1 MYRYNLQRACR
12 KCSEDIIRGCIHC
25 IFHYSSF
32 LIVFD
37 SFLQQGAAVNQS
49 FNHGDEEA
57 YRQIRHP
64 AQYKAEPDAEER
76 EQEVQRNHL
85 LQRVGVVAGC
95 GCRNRQQDE
104 DQQRADNLRRDAD
117 GERQHDQKDDGDGL
131 VEALV
136 VFGALGIK
144 RIVGQWVEQQEH
156 HQQEQDAQLEDA
168 SNAAYRVC
176 SSRPQR
182 LLPSGNIHGNPS
194 ASSRLL
200 IHRIRFL
207 SSLLSVIEGAKEPFR
222 QETAPI
228 HFDVASKYY
237 VICLR
242 HLIC

>member
-1 MYRYNLQRACR
+1 MKQLILY
-12 KCSEDIIRGCIHC
+12 IIFLMFMVFAGYGEVSAASISL
-25 IFHYSSF
+25 FHQDSS
-32 LIVFD
+32 
-37 SFLQQGAAVNQS
+37 A
-49 FNHGDEEA
+49 
-57 YRQIRHP
+57 
-64 AQYKAEPDAEER
+64 
-76 EQEVQRNHL
+76 
-85 LQRVGVVAGC
+85 
-95 GCRNRQQDE
+95 
-104 DQQRADNLRRDAD
+104 
-117 GERQHDQKDDGDGL
+117 
-131 VEALV
+131 VEAADAAHKKDRLAKV
-136 VFGALGIK
+136 TP
-144 RIVGQWVEQQEH
+144 

>member
-1 MYRYNLQRACR
+1 MKQLILY
-12 KCSEDIIRGCIHC
+12 II
-25 IFHYSSF
+25 F
-32 LIVFD
+32 LMSMVFSGYGEVSAASISLSHQD
-37 SFLQQGAAVNQS
+37 SLAV
-49 FNHGDEEA
+49 EA
-57 YRQIRHP
+57 TH
-64 AQYKAEPDAEER
+64 K
-76 EQEVQRNHL
+76 
-85 LQRVGVVAGC
+85 
-95 GCRNRQQDE
+95 
-104 DQQRADNLRRDAD
+104 
-117 GERQHDQKDDGDGL
+117 KDGL
-131 VEALV
+131 AKVTP
-136 VFGALGIK
+136 
-144 RIVGQWVEQQEH
+144 

-194 ASSRLL
+194 ANSRLL

-222 QETAPI
+222 LETAPI

>member
-1 MYRYNLQRACR
+1 MKQLILY
-12 KCSEDIIRGCIHC
+12 II
-25 IFHYSSF
+25 F
-32 LIVFD
+32 LMSMVFSGYGEVSAASISLSHQD
-37 SFLQQGAAVNQS
+37 SLT
-49 FNHGDEEA
+49 
-57 YRQIRHP
+57 
-64 AQYKAEPDAEER
+64 
-76 EQEVQRNHL
+76 
-85 LQRVGVVAGC
+85 
-95 GCRNRQQDE
+95 
-104 DQQRADNLRRDAD
+104 
-117 GERQHDQKDDGDGL
+117 
-131 VEALV
+131 VEAADAAHKKDRLAKV
-136 VFGALGIK
+136 TP
-144 RIVGQWVEQQEH
+144 
-156 HQQEQDAQLEDA
+156 HQHEQDAQLEDA

>member
-1 MYRYNLQRACR
+1 MKQLILY
-12 KCSEDIIRGCIHC
+12 IIFLMSMVFSGYGEVSAASVSLSHQD
-25 IFHYSSF
+25 SS
-32 LIVFD
+32 
-37 SFLQQGAAVNQS
+37 A
-49 FNHGDEEA
+49 
-57 YRQIRHP
+57 
-64 AQYKAEPDAEER
+64 
-76 EQEVQRNHL
+76 
-85 LQRVGVVAGC
+85 
-95 GCRNRQQDE
+95 
-104 DQQRADNLRRDAD
+104 
-117 GERQHDQKDDGDGL
+117 
-131 VEALV
+131 VEAADAAHKKDRLAKV
-136 VFGALGIK
+136 TP
-144 RIVGQWVEQQEH
+144 

-194 ASSRLL
+194 ANSRLL

>member
-1 MYRYNLQRACR
+1 MKQLILY
-12 KCSEDIIRGCIHC
+12 IIFLMSMVFSGYGEVSAASVSLSHQD
-25 IFHYSSF
+25 SSA
-32 LIVFD
+32 VEAVD
-37 SFLQQGAAVNQS
+37 AA
-49 FNHGDEEA
+49 H
-57 YRQIRHP
+57 
-64 AQYKAEPDAEER
+64 K
-76 EQEVQRNHL
+76 
-85 LQRVGVVAGC
+85 
-95 GCRNRQQDE
+95 
-104 DQQRADNLRRDAD
+104 
-117 GERQHDQKDDGDGL
+117 KDGL
-131 VEALV
+131 AKVTP
-136 VFGALGIK
+136 
-144 RIVGQWVEQQEH
+144 

>member
-1 MYRYNLQRACR
+1 MSGDSRHHPISNMKQLILY
-12 KCSEDIIRGCIHC
+12 II
-25 IFHYSSF
+25 F
-32 LIVFD
+32 LMSMVF
-37 SFLQQGAAVNQS
+37 SGYGEVSAAS
-49 FNHGDEEA
+49 YTSHT
-57 YRQIRHP
+57 
-64 AQYKAEPDAEER
+64 
-76 EQEVQRNHL
+76 
-85 LQRVGVVAGC
+85 
-95 GCRNRQQDE
+95 
-104 DQQRADNLRRDAD
+104 
-117 GERQHDQKDDGDGL
+117 KDRL
-131 VEALV
+131 AKVTT
-136 VFGALGIK
+136 
-144 RIVGQWVEQQEH
+144 

-200 IHRIRFL
+200 IHRTRFL

>member
-1 MYRYNLQRACR
+1 MKQLILY
-12 KCSEDIIRGCIHC
+12 II
-25 IFHYSSF
+25 F
-32 LIVFD
+32 LMSMVFSGYGEVSAASVSLSHQD
-37 SFLQQGAAVNQS
+37 SLT
-49 FNHGDEEA
+49 
-57 YRQIRHP
+57 
-64 AQYKAEPDAEER
+64 
-76 EQEVQRNHL
+76 
-85 LQRVGVVAGC
+85 
-95 GCRNRQQDE
+95 
-104 DQQRADNLRRDAD
+104 
-117 GERQHDQKDDGDGL
+117 
-131 VEALV
+131 VEAADAAHKKDRLAKV
-136 VFGALGIK
+136 TP
-144 RIVGQWVEQQEH
+144 

>member
-1 MYRYNLQRACR
+1 MKQLILY
-12 KCSEDIIRGCIHC
+12 II
-25 IFHYSSF
+25 F
-32 LIVFD
+32 LMSMVFSGYGEVSAASISLSHQD
-37 SFLQQGAAVNQS
+37 SLTVEAA
-49 FNHGDEEA
+49 
-57 YRQIRHP
+57 
-64 AQYKAEPDAEER
+64 DAA
-76 EQEVQRNHL
+76 H
-85 LQRVGVVAGC
+85 
-95 GCRNRQQDE
+95 
-104 DQQRADNLRRDAD
+104 
-117 GERQHDQKDDGDGL
+117 KKDGL
-131 VEALV
+131 AKVTP
-136 VFGALGIK
+136 
-144 RIVGQWVEQQEH
+144 
-156 HQQEQDAQLEDA
+156 HQHEQDAQLEDA

>member
-1 MYRYNLQRACR
+1 MKQLILY
-12 KCSEDIIRGCIHC
+12 IIFLMSMVFSGYGEVSAASISL
-25 IFHYSSF
+25 FHQDSS
-32 LIVFD
+32 
-37 SFLQQGAAVNQS
+37 A
-49 FNHGDEEA
+49 
-57 YRQIRHP
+57 
-64 AQYKAEPDAEER
+64 
-76 EQEVQRNHL
+76 
-85 LQRVGVVAGC
+85 
-95 GCRNRQQDE
+95 
-104 DQQRADNLRRDAD
+104 
-117 GERQHDQKDDGDGL
+117 
-131 VEALV
+131 VEAADAAHKKDRLAKV
-136 VFGALGIK
+136 TP
-144 RIVGQWVEQQEH
+144 
-156 HQQEQDAQLEDA
+156 HQHEQDAQLEDA

>member
-1 MYRYNLQRACR
+1 MGSGDFRHHQISNMKQLILY
-12 KCSEDIIRGCIHC
+12 II
-25 IFHYSSF
+25 F
-32 LIVFD
+32 LMSMVF
-37 SFLQQGAAVNQS
+37 SGYGEVSAASISKVTPN
-49 FNHGDEEA
+49 
-57 YRQIRHP
+57 
-64 AQYKAEPDAEER
+64 
-76 EQEVQRNHL
+76 
-85 LQRVGVVAGC
+85 
-95 GCRNRQQDE
+95 
-104 DQQRADNLRRDAD
+104 
-117 GERQHDQKDDGDGL
+117 
-131 VEALV
+131 
-136 VFGALGIK
+136 
-144 RIVGQWVEQQEH
+144 
-156 HQQEQDAQLEDA
+156 QQEQDAQLEDA

>member
-1 MYRYNLQRACR
+1 MKQLILY
-12 KCSEDIIRGCIHC
+12 II
-25 IFHYSSF
+25 F
-32 LIVFD
+32 LMSMVF
-37 SFLQQGAAVNQS
+37 SGYGEVSAASVS
-49 FNHGDEEA
+49 LS
-57 YRQIRHP
+57 HP
-64 AQYKAEPDAEER
+64 NSLA
-76 EQEVQRNHL
+76 
-85 LQRVGVVAGC
+85 
-95 GCRNRQQDE
+95 
-104 DQQRADNLRRDAD
+104 
-117 GERQHDQKDDGDGL
+117 
-131 VEALV
+131 VEAADAAHKKDRLAKV
-136 VFGALGIK
+136 TP
-144 RIVGQWVEQQEH
+144 

>member
-1 MYRYNLQRACR
+1 MKQLILY
-12 KCSEDIIRGCIHC
+12 II
-25 IFHYSSF
+25 FLMSMVFSSYGE
-32 LIVFD
+32 V
-37 SFLQQGAAVNQS
+37 SAASISKVT
-49 FNHGDEEA
+49 
-57 YRQIRHP
+57 P
-64 AQYKAEPDAEER
+64 
-76 EQEVQRNHL
+76 
-85 LQRVGVVAGC
+85 
-95 GCRNRQQDE
+95 
-104 DQQRADNLRRDAD
+104 
-117 GERQHDQKDDGDGL
+117 
-131 VEALV
+131 
-136 VFGALGIK
+136 
-144 RIVGQWVEQQEH
+144 
-156 HQQEQDAQLEDA
+156 HQQEQNAQLEDA

-200 IHRIRFL
+200 THRIRFL

>member
-1 MYRYNLQRACR
+1 MKQLILY
-12 KCSEDIIRGCIHC
+12 II
-25 IFHYSSF
+25 F
-32 LIVFD
+32 LMSMVFAAYGEVSAASISLSHQD
-37 SFLQQGAAVNQS
+37 SLT
-49 FNHGDEEA
+49 
-57 YRQIRHP
+57 
-64 AQYKAEPDAEER
+64 
-76 EQEVQRNHL
+76 
-85 LQRVGVVAGC
+85 
-95 GCRNRQQDE
+95 
-104 DQQRADNLRRDAD
+104 
-117 GERQHDQKDDGDGL
+117 
-131 VEALV
+131 VEATDAAHKKDRLAKV
-136 VFGALGIK
+136 TP
-144 RIVGQWVEQQEH
+144 

-182 LLPSGNIHGNPS
+182 LLPSGNIHGTPS

>member
-1 MYRYNLQRACR
+1 MKQLILY
-12 KCSEDIIRGCIHC
+12 II
-25 IFHYSSF
+25 F
-32 LIVFD
+32 LMSMVFSGYGEVSAASISLSHQD
-37 SFLQQGAAVNQS
+37 SLT
-49 FNHGDEEA
+49 
-57 YRQIRHP
+57 
-64 AQYKAEPDAEER
+64 
-76 EQEVQRNHL
+76 
-85 LQRVGVVAGC
+85 
-95 GCRNRQQDE
+95 
-104 DQQRADNLRRDAD
+104 
-117 GERQHDQKDDGDGL
+117 
-131 VEALV
+131 VEAADAAHKKDRLAKV
-136 VFGALGIK
+136 TP
-144 RIVGQWVEQQEH
+144 

-194 ASSRLL
+194 ANSRLL

>member
-1 MYRYNLQRACR
+1 MKQLILY
-12 KCSEDIIRGCIHC
+12 II
-25 IFHYSSF
+25 F
-32 LIVFD
+32 LMSMVFSGYGEVSAASVSLSHQD
-37 SFLQQGAAVNQS
+37 SLT
-49 FNHGDEEA
+49 
-57 YRQIRHP
+57 
-64 AQYKAEPDAEER
+64 
-76 EQEVQRNHL
+76 
-85 LQRVGVVAGC
+85 
-95 GCRNRQQDE
+95 
-104 DQQRADNLRRDAD
+104 
-117 GERQHDQKDDGDGL
+117 
-131 VEALV
+131 VEAADAAHKKDGSYAAEASHTKDRLAKV
-136 VFGALGIK
+136 TP
-144 RIVGQWVEQQEH
+144 

>member
-1 MYRYNLQRACR
+1 MKQLILY
-12 KCSEDIIRGCIHC
+12 II
-25 IFHYSSF
+25 F
-32 LIVFD
+32 LMSMVFSGYGEVSAASVSLSHQD
-37 SFLQQGAAVNQS
+37 SLT
-49 FNHGDEEA
+49 
-57 YRQIRHP
+57 
-64 AQYKAEPDAEER
+64 
-76 EQEVQRNHL
+76 
-85 LQRVGVVAGC
+85 
-95 GCRNRQQDE
+95 
-104 DQQRADNLRRDAD
+104 
-117 GERQHDQKDDGDGL
+117 
-131 VEALV
+131 VEAADAAHKKDRLAKV
-136 VFGALGIK
+136 TP
-144 RIVGQWVEQQEH
+144 

-200 IHRIRFL
+200 TNRIRFL

-222 QETAPI
+222 QESAPI

>member
-1 MYRYNLQRACR
+1 MKQLILY
-12 KCSEDIIRGCIHC
+12 II
-25 IFHYSSF
+25 F
-32 LIVFD
+32 LMSMVFSGYGEVSAASVSLSHQD
-37 SFLQQGAAVNQS
+37 SLAVEAA
-49 FNHGDEEA
+49 
-57 YRQIRHP
+57 
-64 AQYKAEPDAEER
+64 DAA
-76 EQEVQRNHL
+76 H
-85 LQRVGVVAGC
+85 
-95 GCRNRQQDE
+95 
-104 DQQRADNLRRDAD
+104 
-117 GERQHDQKDDGDGL
+117 KKDGL
-131 VEALV
+131 AKVTP
-136 VFGALGIK
+136 
-144 RIVGQWVEQQEH
+144 
-156 HQQEQDAQLEDA
+156 HQHEQDAQLEDA

>member
-1 MYRYNLQRACR
+1 MRQLILH
-12 KCSEDIIRGCIHC
+12 IIFLMSMVFAGYGEVSAASVSLSHQD
-25 IFHYSSF
+25 S
-32 LIVFD
+32 LIVET
-37 SFLQQGAAVNQS
+37 A
-49 FNHGDEEA
+49 
-57 YRQIRHP
+57 
-64 AQYKAEPDAEER
+64 DATH
-76 EQEVQRNHL
+76 N
-85 LQRVGVVAGC
+85 
-95 GCRNRQQDE
+95 
-104 DQQRADNLRRDAD
+104 
-117 GERQHDQKDDGDGL
+117 KDRL
-131 VEALV
+131 AKVTP
-136 VFGALGIK
+136 
-144 RIVGQWVEQQEH
+144 
-156 HQQEQDAQLEDA
+156 HQQEQEAQLEDA

-207 SSLLSVIEGAKEPFR
+207 SSLLSVIEGAMEPFR

>member
-1 MYRYNLQRACR
+1 MKQLILY
-12 KCSEDIIRGCIHC
+12 II
-25 IFHYSSF
+25 F
-32 LIVFD
+32 LMSMVFSGYGEVSAASISLSHQD
-37 SFLQQGAAVNQS
+37 SLAVETADAA
-49 FNHGDEEA
+49 H
-57 YRQIRHP
+57 
-64 AQYKAEPDAEER
+64 K
-76 EQEVQRNHL
+76 
-85 LQRVGVVAGC
+85 
-95 GCRNRQQDE
+95 
-104 DQQRADNLRRDAD
+104 
-117 GERQHDQKDDGDGL
+117 KDRL
-131 VEALV
+131 AKVTPHE
-136 VFGALGIK
+136 
-144 RIVGQWVEQQEH
+144 
-156 HQQEQDAQLEDA
+156 QEQDAQLEDA

-200 IHRIRFL
+200 TNRIRFL